1 MSAAAKPPAP
11 RRRYYSA
18 RTGTI
23 AAHPGFDLD
32 EFKRFF
38 VAAYSTLEEAGLFQ
52 EWFGY
57 DCVDAGFV
65 PGKAGADLHHFIYRK
80 IRQTGTWP
88 FQTNIFVCDR
98 DEIFDVI
105 ELLYD
110 HSSKGVKGSHHDFND
125 CGWHYTTFDPAA
137 GQLKFR
143 EAMNEILAD
152 YGPGFE
158 LSAVGEI
165 LSLADEG
172 LAPLLSA
179 QLPSGDIAHVNA
191 RVEAAVLKFRRRSS
205 TGPERRDAVRDL
217 ADVLEFLRDEA
228 KKVLKSDDER
238 DLFNLA
244 NNFGIRHHN
253 KGQKTDYDLGIWLSW
268 TFYYYLAT
276 IHACVRL
283 IEKANNPKG

>member
-1 MSAAAKPPAP
+1 MSESAKPAAP
-11 RRRYYSA
+11 RRSYYSA
-18 RTGTI
+18 RAGRRP
-23 AAHPGFDLD
+23 AHPGFDLD

-38 VAAYSTLEEAGLFQ
+38 VAAYSTFEDSGLFQ
-52 EWFGY
+52 EWFGF

-65 PGKAGADLHHFIYRK
+65 PGKAGGDVALFVYRK

-88 FQTNIFVCDR
+88 FRTNIFVCDR
-98 DEIFDVI
+98 DDLFDVI

-110 HSSKGVKGSHHDFND
+110 HASKGVDGSHHTFND
-125 CGWHYTTFDPAA
+125 CGWHYCKFDQAA
-137 GQLKFR
+137 GQLEFR

-152 YGPGFE
+152 FDTGFE
-158 LSAVGEI
+158 LSTAGEI
-165 LSLADEG
+165 LSLADDG
-172 LAPLLSA
+172 LGPLLSA
-179 QLPSGDIAHVNA
+179 QLPSENPAHVNA
-191 RVEAAVLKFRRRSS
+191 QVEAAVLKFRRRSS
-205 TGPERRDAVRDL
+205 TGLDRRDAVRDL
-217 ADVLEFLRDEA
+217 ADVLEYLREEA

-253 KGQKTDYDLGIWLSW
+253 KSQKTDYDPGIWLSW

-283 IEKANNPKG
+283 IEKARKP